1 MFFRLFTIF
10 FQTQEIIIIMKAIA
24 KKVIKL
30 PPFRILSKD
39 KLIKSSV
46 LNKIGVQPFRMY
58 LAQQRYN
65 LKSTPHANVYENEI
79 TALKDEGIVVIENFL
94 QEDQFDVLE
103 KECRKILQNEK
114 SGTIRQD
121 GANTIHMKRLLNL
134 DKSDYPEVFKFLE
147 NEKLRAL
154 FEAAEKRRLDFDK
167 GKVALLLQY
176 LEQGYDKHLRDP
188 ETELHAD
195 TFFNTHK
202 AWLYM
207 NDVEMKN
214 APFVFVKGSHKVKG
228 ANRYKL
234 AYDYSNGAIVG
245 SDRGGSRRVGAEELK
260 EYNLER
266 TVYTCKKNTL
276 VIANTMGYHC
286 REEGEGG
293 NDRLTIAVS
302 ARFNPFF

>member
-1 MFFRLFTIF
+1 
-10 FQTQEIIIIMKAIA
+10 MKAIA

-39 KLIKSSV
+39 KLIKSNV
-46 LNKIGVQPFRMY
+46 LNKMGIQPFRMY

-65 LKSTPHANVYENEI
+65 LKSTPHAALYKNEI
-79 TALKDEGIVVIENFL
+79 KALQDEGIVVIENFL
-94 QEDQFDVLE
+94 PEAQFDVLE
-103 KECRKILQNEK
+103 QECRRILRDEK
-114 SGTIRQD
+114 SENIRQD
-121 GANTIHMKRLLNL
+121 GANTIHMKRLLKL
-134 DKSDYPEVFKFLE
+134 DRNNYPEVFKFLK

-154 FEAAEKRRLDFDK
+154 FEAAEKRKLDFDK
-167 GKVALLLQY
+167 GKVTLLLQY

-266 TVYTCKKNTL
+266 TIYTCKKNTL

-293 NDRLTIAVS
+293 NERLTLAVS

>member
-1 MFFRLFTIF
+1 
-10 FQTQEIIIIMKAIA
+10 MKAIA
-24 KKVIKL
+24 KKVLKL

-39 KLIKSSV
+39 KLIRSRV
-46 LNKIGVQPFRMY
+46 LNKMGVQPFRMY

-65 LKSTPHANVYENEI
+65 MKSTPHADTYKDEI
-79 TALKDEGIVVIENFL
+79 KGLKDDGIVVIENFL
-94 QEDQFDVLE
+94 PEEEFGRLQQ
-103 KECRKILQNEK
+103 ECRKILRDEK
-114 SGTIRQD
+114 SESVRQD
-121 GANTIHMKRLLNL
+121 GANTIYGKMLLSLERSN
-134 DKSDYPEVFKFLE
+134 YPEVFKFLK
-147 NEKLRAL
+147 NEKLKAL
-154 FEAAEKRRLDFDK
+154 FEAAEKRKIDFDK
-167 GKVALLLQY
+167 GKVTLLLQY
-176 LEQGYDKHLRDP
+176 LEQGYDKHLLDP

-195 TFFNTHK
+195 IFFNTHK

-207 NDVEMKN
+207 DDVEMKN

-228 ANRYKL
+228 ANRYKI
-234 AYDYSNGAIVG
+234 AYDYSNGAVVG
-245 SDRGGSRRVGAEELK
+245 SDRGGSRRVSAEELK

-293 NDRLTIAVS
+293 NDRLTLAIS

>member
-1 MFFRLFTIF
+1 
-10 FQTQEIIIIMKAIA
+10 MKALA
-24 KKVIKL
+24 KKVLYL

-39 KLIKSSV
+39 KLIKSKI
-46 LNKIGVQPFRMY
+46 LNKMGVQSFRMY

-65 LKSTPHANVYENEI
+65 LKRTPHVDVY
-79 TALKDEGIVVIENFL
+79 KDEIKTLQEEGILVIENFL
-94 QEDQFDVLE
+94 PENEFDVLE
-103 KECRKILQNEK
+103 KECRVMLKDE
-114 SGTIRQD
+114 SYEMVRQD
-121 GANTIHMKRLLNL
+121 GANKISMTHLLPL
-134 DKSDYPEVFKFLE
+134 DRTKYKEVFKFLK
-147 NEKLRAL
+147 NEKLIAL
-154 FEAAEKRRLDFDK
+154 FEAAEKRKIDFDK
-167 GKVALLLQY
+167 GKVVLLLQY
-176 LEQGYDKHLRDP
+176 LEQGFDKHLRDP

-214 APFVFVKGSHKVKG
+214 APFVYVKGSHKVKG

-234 AYDYSNGAIVG
+234 AHDYANGAVVG
-245 SDRGGSRRVGAEELK
+245 SDRGGSRRVGPEELK
-260 EYNLER
+260 TYNLER
-266 TVYTCKKNTL
+266 TIYTCKKNTL

-293 NDRLTIAVS
+293 NDRLTLAVS

>member
-1 MFFRLFTIF
+1 
-10 FQTQEIIIIMKAIA
+10 MKAIA
-24 KKVIKL
+24 KKVIKF

-39 KLIKSSV
+39 KLIKSNV
-46 LNKIGVQPFRMY
+46 LNKMGIQPFRMY

-65 LKSTPHANVYENEI
+65 LKPTPHADVY
-79 TALKDEGIVVIENFL
+79 KDEIQALRDDGIVVI
-94 QEDQFDVLE
+94 
-103 KECRKILQNEK
+103 
-114 SGTIRQD
+114 
-121 GANTIHMKRLLNL
+121 MKRLLKL
-134 DKSDYPEVFKFLE
+134 DRNIYSEVFKFLK
-147 NEKLRAL
+147 NEKLKAL
-154 FEAAEKRRLDFDK
+154 FEAAEKRKLDFDK
-167 GKVALLLQY
+167 GKVTLLLQY

-234 AYDYSNGAIVG
+234 AYDYSNG
-245 SDRGGSRRVGAEELK
+245 EELK
-260 EYNLER
+260 EYDLER

-293 NDRLTIAVS
+293 NERLTLAVS